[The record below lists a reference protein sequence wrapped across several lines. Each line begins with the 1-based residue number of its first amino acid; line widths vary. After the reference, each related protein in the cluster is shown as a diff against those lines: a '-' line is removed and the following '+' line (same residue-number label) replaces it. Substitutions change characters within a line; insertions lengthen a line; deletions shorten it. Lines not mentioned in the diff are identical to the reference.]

1 MNFNLISPFTPK
13 GDQQKAIDFLSDN
26 IKKGVKYQTLHGVTG
41 SGKTFAMAKVIEKIQ
56 KPTLVISHN
65 KTLASQL
72 YFEFKNFFPENA
84 VHYFVSYYD
93 YYQPEAYIPT
103 TDTYIEK
110 DAKINDEIDRLRH
123 GATQALLTR
132 SDVLIVASVSCIYNI
147 GSPQEY
153 KKVSFSLQKR
163 LNLRPTALFKTLT
176 KLQYERNDFELLPG
190 TFRARGDTVEIF
202 TPTGNESFIIDFFG
216 NEIEKILVKSGFDRL
231 QEVNQITIFPA
242 KHFVTPQEK
251 LDLAIKNIES
261 ELKERVK
268 YFKKANK
275 FIEAQRIKERT
286 NYDLEMLKINGFCS
300 GIENY
305 SRHLEFRAPGEPP
318 NSLIDFFVSA
328 AKKSKGFLTFIDES
342 HMTIPQIRGMYEG
355 DRSRKQV
362 LIDYGFRLPSAIDN
376 RPLKFTEFDKK
387 LQQVIYVS
395 ATPAKFEIERSTPYI
410 AQMFIRPTGLLDP
423 EIEVRPTKNQIK
435 DILIEIKK
443 TIAKKQR
450 VLITT
455 LTKRSAENL
464 SEYLKEQG
472 IKAQYLHSEIHTL
485 ERPEILYNLRKG
497 AYDVVVGINLLREGL
512 DLPEVSL
519 ILILEAD
526 KEGFLRSENTLIQSI
541 GRAARHIEGKV
552 IMYADTITGS
562 MRRAIEQNNFRRKI
576 QYEYNLKNNI
586 TPKSIIKEV
595 RPLQIVGKK
604 KAAAIKIGKSL
615 FNIDEKIK
623 FASETEKQKTLNELR
638 RQMKKAA
645 QELNFETAAI
655 LRDKIRSMI

>member
-1 MNFNLISPFTPK
+1 MFKLISPFTPK
-13 GDQQKAIDFLSDN
+13 GDQRNAIDFLSRN
-26 IKKGVKYQTLHGVTG
+26 LKNGKKFQTLHGVTG
-41 SGKTFAMAKVIEKIQ
+41 SGKTFVMAKIIEKIQ

-72 YFEFKNFFPENA
+72 YFEFKSFFPENA

-110 DAKINDEIDRLRH
+110 DAKINDEIDRMRH

-132 SDVLIVASVSCIYNI
+132 RDVIIVASVSCIYNI
-147 GSPQEY
+147 GAPEEY
-153 KKVSFSLQKR
+153 KKVSFSLNRKMSFKR
-163 LNLRPTALFKTLT
+163 TDLFKILI

-190 TFRARGDTVEIF
+190 TFRVRGDAVEIF

-216 NEIEKILVKSGFDRL
+216 NEIEKISIKSGIDNSR
-231 QEVNQITIFPA
+231 EVEGVIIFPA

-251 LDLAIKNIES
+251 LDLALQNIQN

-268 YFKKANK
+268 NLKKIGK
-275 FIEAQRIKERT
+275 LIEAQRIKERT
-286 NYDLEMLKINGFCS
+286 NFDLEMLKQNGFCS
-300 GIENY
+300 GVENY
-305 SRHLEFRAPGEPP
+305 SRHLEFRAPGAPP
-318 NSLIDFFVSA
+318 STLIDFFSVSSA
-328 AKKSKGFLTFIDES
+328 DKQSGFLAFIDES

-376 RPLKFTEFDKK
+376 RPLRFSEFYNK
-387 LQQVIYVS
+387 LNQVIYVS
-395 ATPAKFEIERSTPYI
+395 ATPAKFEVEKSKPYI
-410 AQMFIRPTGLLDP
+410 ARMFIRPTGLLDP
-423 EIEVRPTKNQIK
+423 EIQVRPANNQIK
-435 DILIEIKK
+435 DILNEIKK
-443 TIAKKQR
+443 TVAKKQR

-464 SEYLKEQG
+464 AEYLKERG
-472 IKAQYLHSEIHTL
+472 VKAEYLHSEIHTL

-497 AYDVVVGINLLREGL
+497 AYDVIVGINLLREGL

-519 ILILEAD
+519 ILILDAD
-526 KEGFLRSENTLIQSI
+526 KEGFLRSESTLIQTI

-552 IMYADTITGS
+552 IMYADAITGS
-562 MRRAIEQNNFRRKI
+562 MRRAIDQTNFRRQI
-576 QYEYNLKNNI
+576 QKEYNLKNNI
-586 TPKSIIKEV
+586 TPKSIIKEI
-595 RPLQIVGKK
+595 RPLEIVGR
-604 KAAAIKIGKSL
+604 KSVRKSIQESL
-615 FNIDEKIK
+615 RSINEKIK
-623 FASETEKQKTLNELR
+623 YASEKEKQEMLEELR
-638 RQMKKAA
+638 KKMKKAA

-655 LRDKIRSMI
+655 LRDKIKALI